1 MAQTVHKAVIPA
13 AGFGTRMLPFTKA
26 VPKELI
32 PLVDK
37 PVIQYVV
44 EEAIASGLDEILLI
58 LSSGKEAVLKHFQAA
73 PELETRLKETGKVE
87 LLTQITSIG
96 KGAKISCVYQEE
108 LDGLGGAVKLAE
120 EFCAGEYFALLLGDT
135 VLDSS
140 NGIPVTKQLID
151 AYHAVNTSVIAVE
164 QLPLNNIS
172 SYGNVG
178 GSWKSENILQINA
191 MVEKPAETEVL
202 SDLAVASRYLLSPD
216 IFPLLRQTPRG
227 KGNELQLTDAIK
239 QLIPSG
245 ALHGCR
251 IDGKRYDLGS
261 KAGFLAANIE
271 FALRDAGLSSAIGK
285 KLAAANCN
293 FAASI
298 SKMKE

>member
-1 MAQTVHKAVIPA
+1 MSHKIRKAVIPA

-58 LSSGKEAVLKHFQAA
+58 LSSGKEAVLEHFQAA

-87 LLTQITSIG
+87 LLTQISSIG
-96 KGAKISCVYQEE
+96 KGAKISCVYQEN

-120 EFCAGEYFALLLGDT
+120 EFCNGEYFAVLLGDT

-140 NGIPVTKQLID
+140 SDIPVTAQLIE
-151 AYHAVNTSVIAVE
+151 AYKEVGSSVVAVE
-164 QLPLNNIS
+164 SVPAANIS

-178 GSWKSENILQINA
+178 GTYKSKNILQVNA
-191 MVEKPAETEVL
+191 MVEKPAPAEAL
-202 SDLAVASRYLLSPD
+202 SDLAVASRYVLAPE
-216 IFPLLRQTPRG
+216 IFPLLHRTGRG
-227 KGNELQLTDAIK
+227 KGNEIQLTDAIK

-245 ALHGCR
+245 SLHACK
-251 IDGKRYDLGS
+251 INGKRYDLGS

-271 FALRDAGLSSAIGK
+271 FSLRDAELSASISK
-285 KLAAANCN
+285 KLAASCPEI
-293 FAASI
+293 AAAI

>member
-1 MAQTVHKAVIPA
+1 MTQQIRKAVIPA

-37 PVIQYVV
+37 PVIQYVI
-44 EEAIASGLDEILLI
+44 EEAIASGLDDILLI
-58 LSSGKEAVLKHFQAA
+58 LSSGKEAVLEHFQAA
-73 PELETRLKETGKVE
+73 PELEKRLKETGKTE

-96 KGAKISCVYQEE
+96 KGAKISCVYQQE

-120 EFCAGEYFALLLGDT
+120 EFCNGEYFAVLLGDT

-140 NGIPVTKQLID
+140 SSTPVTGQLIE
-151 AYHAVNTSVIAVE
+151 AFQTAGTSVIAVE
-164 QLPLNNIS
+164 AVPMSSIS

-178 GSWKSENILQINA
+178 GSWKSDTLLQVDA
-191 MVEKPAETEVL
+191 MVEKPSPAEVL
-202 SDLAVASRYLLSPD
+202 SDLAVASRYLLSPE

-227 KGNELQLTDAIK
+227 KGNEIQLTDAIK

-245 ALHGCR
+245 SLHAR
-251 IDGKRYDLGS
+251 KIDGRRYDLGS
-261 KAGFLAANIE
+261 KAGFIAANIE
-271 FALRDAGLSSAIGK
+271 FALRNAELASAVGK
-285 KLAAANCN
+285 KLADSNPEI
-293 FAASI
+293 AASI
-298 SKMKE
+298 LK